1 MVHQVAQTRPPK
13 VPFSLPRSEIE
24 GLSSTEIERLLDLVG
39 DQEQQKL
46 SSTLNIKVRSRSVR
60 GGIGRLCKVQLRR
73 VDRRDATTAVSGLT
87 RPVLEA
93 CISALGKHSGN
104 PTADQL
110 RAVTP
115 ELVERFGLA
124 AVRIMYLFAI
134 DGDAPARA
142 ALEELL
148 EGEPVLQPAKPEPLA
163 EDVNEVVPNGDEVSE
178 DAQSATAPNEEL
190 TPDETV
196 EEERPED
203 DAATFTALDHILI
216 STLVSSA
223 NEVYG
228 APSLDDVS
236 IAVAEFVALNVDRHA
251 SLFHAGFLEGMTG
264 RQVPIPADGQND
276 ARRQY
281 ELFGRLCGYIRR
293 DADAQL
299 IADATKSLDLT
310 AGVLADRN
318 HGYTVATPLVLAA
331 LAHDPQ
337 RVPWLVAQRHAPFR
351 NMAQAFKEVLRH
363 GRSLL
368 LGGHAKD
375 AEEVFRALGGWSDLT
390 STPGAARVDIAR
402 RISACRRAE
411 RDWPGA
417 SAALGVVRGRDQMPP
432 EVRALI
438 VAEEGLIA
446 AQVPSIAAMRF
457 PDGDGYS
464 TAEMLRHGEAMFAEA
479 LSLDPR
485 QMHAALCL
493 GLLAWCDGRNGDAAA
508 HLDVALAGIGSDDL
522 LDTTSLAVEVRLHA
536 AVASLLNGDV
546 SDGSDI
552 VDVVEATI
560 GAEQLPPVSVLEVA
574 VQGLATLESPHFPR
588 LVEAVAAA
596 RPAAVLGTLDELV
609 ASAIAGRSGC
619 AAAARNVGR
628 LPQVEPRA
636 RLELLTAAAEGYLLH
651 GEMDEFSGA
660 IEDIEDLL
668 GQMLQ
673 SSLDDTWAETL
684 GSSHLIREA
693 IGGTVATLTQIHLWR
708 RSGNIER
715 AAAELTS
722 LCYRAAAG
730 ELPGYNVEDLIGLLG
745 EMGVDEERLA
755 PLHNLGGTEIRPD
768 KGRSNPVR
776 VLFIGGNEVQERYDA
791 SVEAAVSAI
800 AGERVAVHWL
810 HSGWDSKWSV
820 WADRASS
827 MYPKI
832 DIVVLMP
839 FMRTNLGMR
848 LRREIGEAGLQWRAC
863 TGHGKTSI
871 QNAILEAVA
880 VADAASSAK

>member
-1 MVHQVAQTRPPK
+1 VAQTRRPK
-13 VPFSLPRSEIE
+13 VPFIVPRSEIE
-24 GLSSTEIERLLDLVG
+24 GLSSTEIARLLDLIG
-39 DQEQQKL
+39 DQEQQRL
-46 SSTLNIKVRSRSVR
+46 SLTLNIKVRSRAVR
-60 GGIGRLCKVQLRR
+60 GGIGKLCKVQLRR
-73 VDRRDATTAVSGLT
+73 VDRRDATAAMFGLT
-87 RPVLEA
+87 RPVLAA
-93 CISALGKHSGN
+93 CIAALGNHSDN

-115 ELVERFGLA
+115 ELVDRFGLA

-134 DGDAPARA
+134 DGEAPARA

-148 EGEPVLQPAKPEPLA
+148 DTDPILQPPEPEPPE
-163 EDVNEVVPNGDEVSE
+163 EDENEVTPVAAALSE
-178 DAQSATAPNEEL
+178 DSQPASAPDEEL
-190 TPDETV
+190 SSEETV

-228 APSLDDVS
+228 APTLDDVS
-236 IAVAEFVALNVDRHA
+236 SAVAEFVALNVDRHA

-264 RQVPIPADGQND
+264 RQAHIPADGQND
-276 ARRQY
+276 SRRQY

-293 DADAQL
+293 DAGAQL

-310 AGVLADRN
+310 ASVLDDRN
-318 HGYTVATPLVLAA
+318 HGYTVTTPLVLAA

-337 RVPWLVAQRHAPFR
+337 RVPWIVAHRHAPFR
-351 NMAQAFKEVLRH
+351 NMGQAFREVRRH

-375 AEEVFRALGGWSDLT
+375 AEEVFHALEGWADLT
-390 STPGAARVDIAR
+390 SAPGAARVDIAR
-402 RISACRRAE
+402 RIAACRRAE

-417 SAALGVVRGRDQMPP
+417 SAALDVVRGMDQMPP

-446 AQVPSIAAMRF
+446 AQVPSIAALRF

-464 TAEMLRHGEAMFAEA
+464 TAEMLRQGEPMFAEA
-479 LSLDPR
+479 LSLDPH

-508 HLDVALAGIGSDDL
+508 LLDVALAGIGSDDL
-522 LDTTSLAVEVRLHA
+522 LDTTRLAVEVRLHA
-536 AVASLLNGDV
+536 AVAALIDGDV
-546 SDGSDI
+546 SDGGDI
-552 VDVVEATI
+552 VDAVEAAI
-560 GAEQLPPVSVLEVA
+560 EVERLPTVSVLEVA

-596 RPAAVLGTLDELV
+596 RPAAVLGTLDELA

-619 AAAARNVGR
+619 AAAARNVGG

-651 GEMDEFSGA
+651 AETDAFSGA

-668 GQMLQ
+668 GQMLLND
-673 SSLDDTWAETL
+673 LDDAWAETL

-730 ELPGYNVEDLIGLLG
+730 ELPGYNVEDLVGLLG
-745 EMGVDEERLA
+745 EMGLDEEHLA
-755 PLHNLGGTEIRPD
+755 PLRSLGGTEIRPE

-776 VLFIGGNEVQERYDA
+776 VMFIGGNEVQERYDA
-791 SVEAAVSAI
+791 SIEDAVNAI

-810 HSGWDSKWSV
+810 HSGWDSNWSI
-820 WADRASS
+820 WADRAAS
-827 MYPKI
+827 MYPKV

-863 TGHGKTSI
+863 TGHGKASI

-880 VADAASSAK
+880 VADAAGAVK